1 MYYFW
6 SVLFLISISSVKK
19 WKSLNDIM
27 EKQDKNGLCKTYG
40 TKYSKVD
47 QVNFMEDSLLKIWRD
62 MVWKAVLLKI
72 YLNHSWIL
80 YPVYCGA
87 FFENN

>member
-1 MYYFW
+1 MHYFW

-47 QVNFMEDSLLKIWRD
+47 QVNFMEDSL
-62 MVWKAVLLKI
+62 
-72 YLNHSWIL
+72 
-80 YPVYCGA
+80 
-87 FFENN
+87 